1 MSNQIRLKHIQV
13 TELSLKIDTFD
24 KNVTNKLET
33 TFGFATGFNADNNKD
48 FAIIFDLGLQN
59 EEQKFRLN
67 LKATAH
73 FETDIPI
80 TDDFKESSFVKISAP
95 AIAFPYIRT
104 YVSNLT
110 LNSGYE
116 AIMLPSFNF
125 IKIAEDMRNDL
136 DNEESRVNL

>member
-24 KNVTNKLET
+24 KTVTNKLET
-33 TFGFATGFNADNNKD
+33 TFGFSTGFASGSNKD

-59 EEQKFRLN
+59 EENKFLLN

-73 FETDIPI
+73 FETDAPI
-80 TDDFKESSFVKISAP
+80 DEEFKESSFVRISAP
-95 AIAFPYIRT
+95 AIAFPYIRSF
-104 YVSNLT
+104 VSNLT
-110 LNSGYE
+110 LNSGYD

-125 IKIAEDMRNDL
+125 VKISEDMRNDQ
-136 DNEESRVNL
+136 EK